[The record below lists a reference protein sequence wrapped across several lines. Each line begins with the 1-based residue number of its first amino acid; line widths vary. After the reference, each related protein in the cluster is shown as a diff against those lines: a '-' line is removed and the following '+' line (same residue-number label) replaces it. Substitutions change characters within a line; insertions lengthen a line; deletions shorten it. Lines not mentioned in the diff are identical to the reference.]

1 MRKHAGSWIIKF
13 LLAAIIVVFIPWGV
27 QRYTSGR
34 SGRVAEV
41 NGSIITLDD
50 YRTTYRNLVDQVR
63 QSFGNNVNDEFIQ
76 TLQLP
81 KRALDQLI
89 DRALMLQAAEKLKI
103 QVSDEELA
111 RAIGS
116 IAAFQTAGVFDNQ
129 LYLNTLSRTQLSP
142 ETFENQQREA
152 ITINKLQNFISG
164 NIKVS
169 DIEAQQWYKFNN
181 TEVDIDYV
189 LLEPQR
195 MKDIEPTAGEIQA
208 HFEANK
214 DNYKTDPELKIRYL
228 YFNPKNYEAYVTILA
243 EDASDYY
250 EGNIEQFKSPETV
263 KARHILIK
271 VDENATPEQVEE
283 ARQRI
288 EDVHQKAIAGED
300 FTKLAAEFSEGPTK
314 KKGGDLGTFRRQ
326 DMVKP
331 FSDKAFAMQAGE
343 ISEPVRTEFG
353 WHIIKV
359 EQVNPA
365 SVRSLDEARPE
376 IEAKLKADRSRNLAY
391 DAAEAIF
398 DAAFEG
404 RNLGDLAKERDLK
417 MIHTDFFTREKG
429 PPETQNARQLAEAAF
444 KLPLNEVSEIQ
455 DLGNGYYLIEAL
467 EKRPAQIPELETVK
481 AAVKKDL
488 IKAKQDAEAL
498 RQAQAI
504 VAELKDTQSLTA
516 VADKFQLKPQAS
528 GFFKRTDSIPGV
540 GYEPDIA
547 RAAFK
552 LSDSNKINADA
563 IKGQKGYFVIN
574 LRERKA
580 PSLDGFEKEKSNIK
594 ARLLQQKAFN
604 AVEAWL
610 NRIKDE
616 SEIVIEEGFWKS

>member
-1 MRKHAGSWIIKF
+1 
-13 LLAAIIVVFIPWGV
+13 
-27 QRYTSGR
+27 
-34 SGRVAEV
+34 
-41 NGSIITLDD
+41 
-50 YRTTYRNLVDQVR
+50 
-63 QSFGNNVNDEFIQ
+63 
-76 TLQLP
+76 
-81 KRALDQLI
+81 
-89 DRALMLQAAEKLKI
+89 
-103 QVSDEELA
+103 
-111 RAIGS
+111 
-116 IAAFQTAGVFDNQ
+116 
-129 LYLNTLSRTQLSP
+129 
-142 ETFENQQREA
+142 
-152 ITINKLQNFISG
+152 
-164 NIKVS
+164 
-169 DIEAQQWYKFNN
+169 
-181 TEVDIDYV
+181 
-189 LLEPQR
+189 

-444 KLPLNEVSEIQ
+444 ELPLNEISEIQ
-455 DLGNGYYLIEAL
+455 ELGNGYYLIEAL

-488 IKAKQDAEAL
+488 IKEKQDAEAL

-504 VAELKDTQSLTA
+504 VSEIKETGSLAA
-516 VADKFQLKPQAS
+516 VAEKFNLKPQAS
-528 GFFKRTDSIPGV
+528 GLFKRTDPIPV
-540 GYEPDIA
+540 IGYEPDIA
-547 RAAFK
+547 RAAFT
-552 LSDSNKINADA
+552 LSESNKIYADA
-563 IKGQKGYFVIN
+563 IKGQKGYYVIS

-580 PSLDGFEKEKSNIK
+580 PALDGFEKEKSDIK
-594 ARLLQQKAFN
+594 ARLLQQKAFTTM
-604 AVEAWL
+604 EAWL
-610 NRIKDE
+610 NRKKDE

>member
-1 MRKHAGSWIIKF
+1 MT
-13 LLAAIIVVFIPWGV
+13 IVTRI
-27 QRYTSGR
+27 
-34 SGRVAEV
+34 E
-41 NGSIITLDD
+41 ILK
-50 YRTTYRNLVDQVR
+50 QVR
-63 QSFGNNVNDEFIQ
+63 QTFGNNVNDEFIQ

-89 DRALMLQAAEKLKI
+89 DRALMLQAAGKLKI

-111 RAIGS
+111 QAIGS

-129 LYLNTLSRTQLSP
+129 RYLNTLSRTQLSP

-152 ITINKLQNFISG
+152 ITINKLQSFISG

-169 DIEAQQWYKFNN
+169 DIEAQQWYTFNN

-189 LLEPQR
+189 LLEPQQI
-195 MKDIEPTAGEIQA
+195 KGIEPSAADIQA

-214 DNYKTDPELKIRYL
+214 ENYKTDPELKIRYL
-228 YFNPKNYEAYVTILA
+228 YFNPKNYEAKVTVSA
-243 EDASDYY
+243 EDVSDYY
-250 EGNIEQFKSPETV
+250 ESNIEQFKSPQTV

-271 VDENATPEQVEE
+271 VDQNATPEQVEE

-455 DLGNGYYLIEAL
+455 ELGNGYYLIEAL

-552 LSDSNKINADA
+552 LSESNKINADA